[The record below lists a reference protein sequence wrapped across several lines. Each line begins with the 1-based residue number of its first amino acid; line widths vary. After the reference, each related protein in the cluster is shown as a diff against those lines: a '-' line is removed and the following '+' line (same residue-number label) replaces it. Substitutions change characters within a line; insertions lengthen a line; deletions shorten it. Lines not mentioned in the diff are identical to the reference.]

1 MTNSLKRVVSKLR
14 SNLSYERLRSL
25 VVGLDGLEPS
35 TSRLSGVRSN
45 HLSYRPL
52 TFWWSLIRVH
62 LGGDEGNR
70 TLDPL
75 LAGQVLSQLSYTP
88 IKGDRNDLSASCALS
103 FGPFWNYRL
112 SKVLP
117 CVILCIQNQLKILP
131 AGHKLDQRPSLSPLG
146 LKRSSKI
153 EQQESMTRAPNSRQL
168 VKNYF

>member
-1 MTNSLKRVVSKLR
+1 MVIGSRSSWQHPLR
-14 SNLSYERLRSL
+14 
-25 VVGLDGLEPS
+25 
-35 TSRLSGVRSN
+35 
-45 HLSYRPL
+45 
-52 TFWWSLIRVH
+52 FAA
-62 LGGDEGNR
+62 GGDEGNR

-131 AGHKLDQRPSLSPLG
+131 AGHKLGQRPSLSPLG

-153 EQQESMTRAPNSRQL
+153 EQQEQLKLVLKQL
-168 VKNYF
+168 VKSVKKLFLNTEDSLRTLPDSP

>member
-45 HLSYRPL
+45 HLSYRPI

-131 AGHKLDQRPSLSPLG
+131 AGHKLGQRPSLSPLG
-146 LKRSSKI
+146 FKRSSKI
-153 EQQESMTRAPNSRQL
+153 EQQESMTRAPNSRQIG
-168 VKNYF
+168 